1 MAREYI
7 MINNYSRLGTMGI
20 HRHALEAIAS
30 SAVNNV
36 RGAHVSSRK
45 ALFSV
50 DNGVKVSF
58 DKTGKAIVKVDVVIA
73 PNAQATKVCRQIQ
86 EEVAQEISLMCDT
99 VPYDVKINVKR
110 IG

>member
-1 MAREYI
+1 MARDYI

-20 HRHALEAIAS
+20 SRHALEAIAS
-30 SAVNNV
+30 NAVNNV
-36 RGAHVSSRK
+36 RGAQVSSRK

-58 DKTGKAIVKVDVVIA
+58 DTAGKAIVKVDVIIS
-73 PNAQATKVCRQIQ
+73 PNAQVTKVCREIQ
-86 EEVAQEISLMCDT
+86 EEVANEISMMCDT